1 MRVLALLNQK
11 GGCGKTTTA
20 LQLASLFAE
29 AGRRTVLVDLDP
41 QGHATLGLGAA
52 APERDRSLA
61 RVLSRSGLH
70 EDAIPITEVLVPVA
84 DRLFLAPSGAELAEL
99 EPELARTPGGDER
112 LAEHLVAL
120 SGRADRVVIDGPPSL
135 GLLTLNALMASHEIV
150 VPVDPSLFSM
160 QGLVRMVEIVELTEK
175 RRNHRAE
182 VRILVNAYDGRS
194 NFARATLEEIRRA
207 YPGKALSTVVRA
219 SVRVREAAARGVSVT
234 RLAPGAAVAEDYRA
248 LAKEID
254 EAEAATVEA
263 ARPAAGQG
271 LVVTRDGVYISR
283 HDVPPE
289 DLLLAGDFNGW
300 VPDAG
305 VLLERHEDGSWTK
318 FVPLDTGRYEYKLIV
333 GGRWI
338 ADPLNPK
345 QVVNAVG
352 TKNSVLEI

>member
-29 AGRRTVLVDLDP
+29 AGLRTVLVDLDP
-41 QGHATLGLGAA
+41 QGHATLGLGVG

-70 EDAIPITEVLVPVA
+70 EDAIPITEVLVPVT

-99 EPELARTPGGDER
+99 EPELSRTPGGDER
-112 LAEHLVAL
+112 LAEHLAAL

-175 RRNHRAE
+175 RRHHRAE

-194 NFARATLEEIRRA
+194 NFARASLEEIRRT
-207 YPGKALSTVVRA
+207 YPDRTLGTVVRS
-219 SVRVREAAARGVSVT
+219 SVRVREAAARGVPVD
-234 RLAPGAAVAEDYRA
+234 RFAPHSAVVEDYRA
-248 LAKEID
+248 LAKEI
-254 EAEAATVEA
+254 EKAAVAPAEA

-271 LVVTRDGVYISR
+271 LVVTGDGVYVSR
-283 HDVPPE
+283 RDVPPE

-305 VLLERHEDGSWTK
+305 VLLERHADGSWTK
-318 FVPLDTGRYEYKLIV
+318 FVPLDPGRYEYKLIV